1 LKSPRP
7 PRQRRETAPSLSWGW
22 IAGPAALVA
31 LLFLFFPQARHPLSQ
46 IQVTGDSLSYFYPI
60 YHLAGDNLLQ
70 GRLTLITDLA
80 YHGAPLA
87 ALFPGG
93 LLSPLVLGIL
103 GLFPGVLAYNLLCLL
118 PFLLGPFGALG
129 LGRRMGWAWSACVL
143 LSLLWFYNGTSLGRV
158 DGLNM
163 QWANALLPWTLLAI
177 LKSWEPDGTSW
188 ALAAALPLGLA
199 VWVGHPQFALF
210 QAVFLIFWCLGFPHP
225 APLRTRLGR
234 GSLTGLGALVFSS
247 PAWLHTLEVIL
258 VDGPL
263 PRWGDLDRY
272 YHSWTPLN
280 PITLVFPWFFG
291 KDQLDGLGVD
301 YWWQYHF
308 GEMQVD
314 FALVGLF
321 FILIFLA
328 KPNPHRRWVG
338 STAAF
343 GVAMALGK
351 FSPLY
356 RFLSRWAPFAWFRD
370 PARWWFPACW
380 ALAFGAAWAWN
391 DWRRDPSVVRIS
403 GRRILA
409 ALALGMALWVGAGN
423 LLLRYGLR
431 YMNSAAGFLI
441 RRFLLGDN
449 LHPHPAAYYLD
460 RLPEKWDALSHDLDL
475 SQPKVFIPFLAWGL
489 LVGCWEFARGTKS
502 VKWAALFL
510 LLVAA
515 GELAYFRFPYGESF
529 GNPAQLAAAQ
539 MTAPRQRLWTVL
551 SEPSVPSPDKT
562 SEMSLPDYAWTQDR
576 ANLAGYFQPELP
588 RYHEVLSRLCWWAW
602 VDKTRDPLG
611 FSRRPGLLRALGV
624 DEVLSDRPMPLPSA
638 FHLNRREFPFAWR
651 LSSVAPRADLY
662 GRVEVALWPQLLDR
676 MDRRGFDPLQ
686 TALVEDPIHPVPLP
700 GKNPPPEIKK
710 WEPTHLQVSAQ
721 NQAPALLVLQ
731 KTFLEGWKA
740 RVNGQSVQAVR
751 AQGVLLGVPLPPGP
765 CEVELEYRPTG
776 LRLAFFL
783 SWVFLG
789 ILAASW
795 IGKRGGRVQGRIR

>member
-1 LKSPRP
+1 MKSTRP
-7 PRQRRETAPSLSWGW
+7 PLPQTVTAPAFRWGW
-22 IAGPAALVA
+22 IAGPAALLA
-31 LLFLFFPQARHPLSQ
+31 LLFLIFPQARHPFSL

-60 YHLAGDNLLQ
+60 YHLTRDNLLH
-70 GRLTLITDLA
+70 GRFTLVTDLA

-93 LLSPLVLGIL
+93 LLSPLVLVIS
-103 GLFPGVLAYNLLCLL
+103 GLFPGLLAYNLLYLL
-118 PFLLGPFGALG
+118 PFLIGPFGALA
-129 LGRRMGWAWSACVL
+129 LGRRMGWVWSACVFL
-143 LSLLWFYNGTSLGRV
+143 AILWFYNGTSLGRV

-177 LKSWEPDGTSW
+177 LKSWEPEGVPW

-210 QAVFLIFWCLGFPHP
+210 QAVFLVIWCLGFPHP
-225 APLRTRLGR
+225 APLGTRLGR
-234 GSLTGLGALVFSS
+234 GSWTGLGALVFSA
-247 PAWLHTLEVIL
+247 PAWVHTLEVIL
-258 VDGPL
+258 VDGPM
-263 PRWGDLDRY
+263 PHWGDLDRF

-291 KDQLDGLGVD
+291 KDQLDGHGVD

-314 FALVGLF
+314 FALVGLL

-343 GVAMALGK
+343 GIAMALGK

-356 RFLSRWAPFAWFRD
+356 RLLSGWAPFAWFRD
-370 PARWWFPACW
+370 PARWWFPASW

-391 DWRRDPSVVRIS
+391 EWRRNPGAVKTT

-409 ALALGMALWVGAGN
+409 GLALGMTLGVGVGN
-423 LLLRYGLR
+423 LLLRHGRVYLD
-431 YMNSAAGFLI
+431 SAAGFLI
-441 RRFLLGDN
+441 RKFLLGDA
-449 LHPHPAAYYLD
+449 LHQHPAAYYLG
-460 RLPEKWDALSHDLDL
+460 RLPEKWAAVSLNLDPA
-475 SQPKVFIPFLAWGL
+475 QPRVFIPFLALGL
-489 LVGCWEFARGTKS
+489 LVGFWEFAHQPQRA
-502 VKWAALFL
+502 KWAALGL
-510 LLVAA
+510 LLVAT

-529 GNPAQLAAAQ
+529 GNPAQLAAAR
-539 MTAPRQRLWTVL
+539 TTPPRQRLWTVL

-562 SEMSLPDYAWTQDR
+562 SEMSLPDYGWAQNR

-588 RYHEVLSRLCWWAW
+588 RYHEFLSRLGWWGW
-602 VDKTRDPLG
+602 VDKSLDPLG
-611 FSRRPGLLRALGV
+611 FRRHLGLLRALGV
-624 DEVLSDRPMPLPSA
+624 DEIESDRPLSLPPS
-638 FHLNRREFPFAWR
+638 FHPIRREFPFAWR
-651 LSSVAPRADLY
+651 LSPTAPQAALF
-662 GRVEVALWPQLLDR
+662 GRVEVALWPELLDR
-676 MDRRGFDPLQ
+676 MDRRGFDPLH
-686 TALVEDPIHPVPLP
+686 TALVEEPIHPVPLP
-700 GKNPPPEIKK
+700 GRNPDPDIKS
-710 WEPTHLQVSAQ
+710 WQPTRLQIATQ
-721 NQAPALLVLQ
+721 NQAPALLVVQ
-731 KTFLEGWKA
+731 KTFLAGWKA

-765 CEVELEYRPTG
+765 CEVELEYLPTG

-789 ILAASW
+789 LLAGVW
-795 IGKRGGRVQGRIR
+795 IGRR